1 MKCGVFSIFLPHK
14 ENHTYKNKDMEVIIH
29 MAQQDIDVFDDIKG
43 FGLGLLYQVLLILFH
58 IAICI
63 GFILELILHTTF
75 LEIAVPV
82 SCAISILITVIDL
95 IVSVRYC
102 FINKIWAFLILDIW
116 FFCRYTILPV
126 ILLILSLI
134 I

>member
-1 MKCGVFSIFLPHK
+1 
-14 ENHTYKNKDMEVIIH
+14 
-29 MAQQDIDVFDDIKG
+29 MAQQDIDVFDGIKG
-43 FGLGLLYQVLLILFH
+43 FGLGLLYRVLLILFH
-58 IAICI
+58 IALCI
-63 GFILELILHTTF
+63 GFVFELILHTAF
-75 LEIAVPV
+75 LEIAIPIG
-82 SCAISILITVIDL
+82 CAISVLITVIDL